1 MNQTA
6 CHIFV
11 FKVFFFTKVALHI
24 FNIHLHTPLLL
35 SLIFIILLT
44 LEIIIQNLQ
53 LLVFGPMCIAEGKYI
68 CVKDS
73 HDIEKMYS
81 SHKNRTGHQRKIT
94 FQRAPM
100 WVILQPYH
108 GN

>member
-11 FKVFFFTKVALHI
+11 FKVFFFAKVALYI
-24 FNIHLHTPLLL
+24 LNIHLHTPLLL

-53 LLVFGPMCIAEGKYI
+53 LLVFGPTCIAEGKYI
-68 CVKDS
+68 YVKDS
-73 HDIEKMYS
+73 RDMEKIYS
-81 SHKNRTGHQRKIT
+81 SHENRDGHQRKIK